1 MSNLYKTDKTVEELR
16 NLPRVLTSL
25 GMACL
30 SLFNDALSTAYD
42 SVGWQNNYRPKWR
55 TGK

>member
-1 MSNLYKTDKTVEELR
+1 MILILKAMSNLYKTDKTVEELR

-42 SVGWQNNYRPKWR
+42 SVG
-55 TGK
+55 